1 MGFLASVP
9 SDHPKADCGNPALVR
24 QAGSGRIAVMDAL
37 FAILHA
43 HGAAELALIS
53 GVFVLA
59 GMVKGV
65 VGLGLPTVAVG
76 LLGMMMAPR
85 EAAALLVVPSLVT
98 NVWQLAAGPA
108 AGSLARRLWPMLA
121 GIAVGTL
128 AGGMLLPASAS
139 ADAVAALGGAL
150 IMYAAGGLASF
161 TLQVPATGERAASP
175 VVGLVTGAV
184 TAATGVF
191 VIPAVPYLQG
201 LRLERDMLVQALGLA
216 FTTSTIALA
225 ASLLLAGQFA
235 MESAGLSFYAL
246 VPALAGMMLGQWIRG
261 RIRPELFRRC
271 FFIGLL
277 GLGLHLMLRPFIG

>member
-1 MGFLASVP
+1 
-9 SDHPKADCGNPALVR
+9 
-24 QAGSGRIAVMDAL
+24 MDAL
-37 FAILHA
+37 LSILHA
-43 HGAAELALIS
+43 HGPLELALIFL
-53 GVFVLA
+53 VFVLA
-59 GMVKGV
+59 GLVKGV

-108 AGSLARRLWPMLA
+108 AGALARRLWPMLA
-121 GIAVGTL
+121 GIAAGTL
-128 AGGMLLPASAS
+128 IGGMLLPAGGAD
-139 ADAVAALGGAL
+139 DAVAALGGAL
-150 IMYAAGGLASF
+150 MMYAAAGLANF
-161 TLQVPATGERAASP
+161 TLHVPPSGERAASP

-235 MESAGLSFYAL
+235 MQAAGLSFFAL
-246 VPALAGMMLGQWIRG
+246 APALAGMLLGQWIRG
-261 RIRPELFRRC
+261 RIRPEIFRRC
-271 FFIGLL
+271 FFLGLL
-277 GLGLHLMLRPFIG
+277 ALGLHLLLRPFLG

>member
-1 MGFLASVP
+1 
-9 SDHPKADCGNPALVR
+9 
-24 QAGSGRIAVMDAL
+24 MDAL
-37 FAILHA
+37 LSILHA
-43 HGAAELALIS
+43 PEALDLTLIS
-53 GVFVLA
+53 LVLLLA
-59 GMVKGV
+59 GLVQGV
-65 VGLGLPTVAVG
+65 AGIGLPTVAVG

-98 NVWQLAAGPA
+98 NAWQLAAGPS
-108 AGSLARRLWPMLA
+108 AGPLARRLWPMLA
-121 GIAVGTL
+121 GIAAGTL
-128 AGGMLLPASAS
+128 VGGMLLPASAS

-150 IMYAAGGLASF
+150 IMYGAAGLASF
-161 TLQVPATGERAASP
+161 TLHVPPSGERAASP

-235 MESAGLSFYAL
+235 VDAAGLSFYAL
-246 VPALAGMMLGQWIRG
+246 VPALAGMLLGQWIRG

-277 GLGLHLMLRPFIG
+277 GLGLHLLLRPFIG